1 MATRNPTIKEELQPQ
16 TTNEESLV
24 KAALVKAAKYIKIN
38 KRKIEEDEEEVDFM
52 PEKQITKNPFKKAE
66 IKSVYVEVGANLGSK
81 QLKFGIHADINS
93 EEAAVVKNR
102 LYFECLGSLERHI
115 KEMGS
120 ESGPFR
126 SR

>member
-1 MATRNPTIKEELQPQ
+1 MATRNPTIKKEAQQQ
-16 TTNEESLV
+16 TTDESLV
-24 KAALVKAAKYIKIN
+24 KPAKYIKID
-38 KRKIEEDEEEVDFM
+38 KRKTEDEEEVEFM
-52 PEKQITKNPFKKAE
+52 PEKQVAKNHFNHFKKAE